1 MELLSPHPMRF
12 TRYTDYAI
20 RVLLHL
26 AAHDGQTVSIQEIAR
41 AYGISKDHLM
51 KVVQQLSKAGFVAAQ
66 RGRGGGL
73 RLGRPAWE
81 ITVGAVVRETEDNLQ
96 MVDCANCKVS
106 TVCGLPRALN
116 EATAAFMAV
125 LDRQTLDMVVT
136 DQGAARRLLT
146 PIEPEPA

>member
-1 MELLSPHPMRF
+1 MRL

-26 AAHDGQTVSIQEIAR
+26 AAHDDRQASIQEIAD

-73 RLGRPAWE
+73 RLGRPASE
-81 ITVGAVVRETEDNLQ
+81 IRIGDVVRETEEGFQL
-96 MVDCANCKVS
+96 VDCANCKVAP
-106 TVCGLPRALN
+106 VCGLPRTLN
-116 EATAAFMAV
+116 EATAAFLAV
-125 LDRQTLDMVVT
+125 LDCQTLDQIVL
-136 DQGAARRLLT
+136 DQAAARRLLT
-146 PIEPEPA
+146 LAG

>member
-1 MELLSPHPMRF
+1 MRL

-26 AAHDGQTVSIQEIAR
+26 AAHDDRQASIQEIAD

-73 RLGRPAWE
+73 RLGRPASE
-81 ITVGAVVRETEDNLQ
+81 IRIGDVVRETEEGFQL
-96 MVDCANCKVS
+96 VDCANCKVAP
-106 TVCGLPRALN
+106 VCGLPRTLN
-116 EATAAFMAV
+116 EATAAFLAV
-125 LDRQTLDMVVT
+125 LDRQTLDQIVL
-136 DQGAARRLLT
+136 DQAAARRLLT
-146 PIEPEPA
+146 LAG

>member
-1 MELLSPHPMRF
+1 MRL

-26 AAHDGQTVSIQEIAR
+26 AAHDDRQASIQEIAD

-73 RLGRPAWE
+73 RLGRPASE
-81 ITVGAVVRETEDNLQ
+81 IRIGDVVRETEDGFQL
-96 MVDCANCKVS
+96 VDCGNCKVAP
-106 TVCGLPRALN
+106 VCGLPRTLN
-116 EATAAFMAV
+116 EATAAFLAV
-125 LDRQTLDMVVT
+125 LDRQTLDQIVL
-136 DQGAARRLLT
+136 DQAAARRLLT
-146 PIEPEPA
+146 LAG

>member
-1 MELLSPHPMRF
+1 MRL

-26 AAHDGQTVSIQEIAR
+26 AAHDDRQVSIQEIAD

-73 RLGRPAWE
+73 RLGRPATA
-81 ITVGAVVRETEDNLQ
+81 IRIGDVVRETEDGFQL
-96 MVDCANCKVS
+96 VDCGSCKVAP
-106 TVCGLPRALN
+106 VCGLPRTLN
-116 EATAAFMAV
+116 EAVAAFLAV
-125 LDRQTLDMVVT
+125 LDRQTLDQIVA
-136 DQGAARRLLT
+136 DQDAARSLL
-146 PIEPEPA
+146 ALAAR

>member
-1 MELLSPHPMRF
+1 MRF

-41 AYGISKDHLM
+41 AYDISKDHLM

-73 RLGRPAWE
+73 RLGRPASE
-81 ITVGAVVRETEDNLQ
+81 ITVGAVVRETEENLQ

-116 EATAAFMAV
+116 EATAAFMDV

-146 PIEPEPA
+146 PIESEPV

>member
-1 MELLSPHPMRF
+1 MRF

-73 RLGRPAWE
+73 RLGRPASR
-81 ITVGAVVRETEDNLQ
+81 ITIGEVVRETEDNLKL
-96 MVDCANCKVS
+96 VDCDNCKVS
-106 TVCGLPRALN
+106 PVCGLPRALN

-125 LDRQTLDMVVT
+125 LDRQTLDMVVA

-146 PIEPEPA
+146 LAEPTP

>member
-1 MELLSPHPMRF
+1 MRF

-51 KVVQQLSKAGFVAAQ
+51 KVVQQLSKAGFVSAQ

-73 RLGRPAWE
+73 RLGRPASE
-81 ITVGAVVRETEDNLQ
+81 IRIGHVVRETEDSFQL
-96 MVDCANCKVS
+96 VDCANCKIS
-106 TVCGLPRALN
+106 PVCGLPRALN
-116 EATAAFMAV
+116 EATAAFLAV
-125 LDRQTLDMVVT
+125 LDRQTLDKVVT
-136 DQGAARRLLT
+136 DQGATRSLLALA
-146 PIEPEPA
+146 EPAAI

>member
-1 MELLSPHPMRF
+1 MELLSPRPMRF

-73 RLGRPAWE
+73 RLGRPASE

-146 PIEPEPA
+146 PIESEPV

>member
-1 MELLSPHPMRF
+1 MRF

-51 KVVQQLSKAGFVAAQ
+51 KVVQQLSGAGFVAAQ

-73 RLGRPAWE
+73 RLGRPAAE
-81 ITVGAVVRETEDNLQ
+81 IRVGDVVRLTEDGFQL
-96 MVDCANCKVS
+96 VDCATCKVAP
-106 TVCGLPRALN
+106 VCGLPRSLN
-116 EATAAFMAV
+116 EATAAFLAV
-125 LDRQTLDMVVT
+125 LDRQTLDKIVA
-136 DQGAARRLLT
+136 DQAAARRLLAFSET
-146 PIEPEPA
+146 

>member
-1 MELLSPHPMRF
+1 MRF

-20 RVLLHL
+20 RVLVHL

-41 AYGISKDHLM
+41 AYDISKDHLM

-73 RLGRPAWE
+73 RLGRPASE
-81 ITVGAVVRETEDNLQ
+81 ITVGAVVRETEEGLQ

-106 TVCGLPRALN
+106 PVCGLPRALN

-125 LDRQTLDMVVT
+125 LDRQTLDMIVS
-136 DQGAARRLLT
+136 DQAAARHLLT
-146 PIEPEPA
+146 PLPA

>member
-1 MELLSPHPMRF
+1 MRL

-26 AAHDGQTVSIQEIAR
+26 AAHDDQTVSIQEIAR
-41 AYGISKDHLM
+41 AYDISKDHLM

-73 RLGRPAWE
+73 RLGKPASE
-81 ITVGAVVRETEDNLQ
+81 IRIGDVVRQTEDGFQL
-96 MVDCANCKVS
+96 VDCANCKVS
-106 TVCGLPRALN
+106 PVCGLPRALN

-125 LDRQTLDMVVT
+125 LDRQTLDMIVT
-136 DQGAARRLLT
+136 DQVATRRLLT
-146 PIEPEPA
+146 LTEPASA